1 MEILKVMRILFFLIA
16 FSSASVSYGQDLTAM
31 KVAFTNSYTFEDSQ
45 EYSKAIAEILSVYD
59 ASSYETNIRLGWLY
73 YEYGS
78 YTTST
83 QYYVKA
89 IALMPYSVEARLG
102 YVLPQKALGNWD
114 LVKAAY
120 EMILKID
127 PMNSYANYNM
137 GLIYYNNKD
146 YQTAYTYLE
155 KMVNIYPFDYDFTV
169 LYAWTNFQL
178 GKLREA
184 KVLFTKA
191 LLITPGDESATEG
204 LSLIK

>member
-1 MEILKVMRILFFLIA
+1 MEILKIKPALIFFVVFLLT
-16 FSSASVSYGQDLTAM
+16 SVAYSQDLTSM
-31 KVAFTNSYTFEDSQ
+31 KDAFANSSTYEENK
-45 EYSKAIAEILSVYD
+45 EYSKAIAEILTVYD
-59 ASSYETNIRLGWLY
+59 AASYETNIRLGWLY

-78 YTTST
+78 YTTSA
-83 QYYVKA
+83 QYYAKA
-89 IALMPYSVEARLG
+89 IALMPYSIEARLG

-120 EMILKID
+120 EVILKID

-137 GLIYYNNKD
+137 GLINYNNKD

-155 KMVNIYPFDYDFTV
+155 KIANLYPFDYDITM
-169 LYAWTNFQL
+169 LYGWTNYQM

-184 KVLFTKA
+184 KILFTKA
-191 LLITPGDESATEG
+191 LLITPGDESATQG

>member
-1 MEILKVMRILFFLIA
+1 METLKLKILITGTLFFTYF
-16 FSSASVSYGQDLTAM
+16 FSYTQDLASM
-31 KVAFTNSYTFEDSQ
+31 NDAFTNSYTYEDSK
-45 EYSKAIAEILSVYD
+45 EYSKAITEILAVYD

-78 YTTST
+78 YTTSA
-83 QYYVKA
+83 QYYAKA
-89 IALMPYSVEARLG
+89 IALMPYSIEARLG

-137 GLIYYNNKD
+137 GLIAYNNKD

-155 KMVNIYPFDYDFTV
+155 KMVNLYPFDYDFTA
-169 LYAWTNFQL
+169 LYAWTNYQM

-184 KVLFTKA
+184 KILFTKA
-191 LLITPGDESATEG
+191 LLISPGDESATEG

>member
-1 MEILKVMRILFFLIA
+1 MEILKNKSALVCCLAFF
-16 FSSASVSYGQDLTAM
+16 FTCASYSQDLTSM
-31 KVAFTNSYTFEDSQ
+31 KDAFANASVYEENK
-45 EYSKAIAEILSVYD
+45 EYSKAIAEILTVYD
-59 ASSYETNIRLGWLY
+59 ASSYEANIKLGWLY
-73 YEYGS
+73 YEFGS
-78 YTTST
+78 YTTSAK
-83 QYYVKA
+83 YYAAA
-89 IALMPYSVEARLG
+89 IVLMPYSIEARLG

-120 EMILKID
+120 EVILKID

-146 YQTAYTYLE
+146 YSTAYTYLE
-155 KMVNIYPFDYDFTV
+155 KIANLYPFDYDITM
-169 LYAWTNFQL
+169 LYAWTNYQM

-191 LLITPGDESATEG
+191 LLISPGDVSAAEG

>member
-1 MEILKVMRILFFLIA
+1 MEILKNKFILFFIL
-16 FSSASVSYGQDLTAM
+16 FSVSIASLRSQDLAAM
-31 KVAFTNSYTFEDSQ
+31 KDAFTLSYTYEDNK
-45 EYSKAIAEILSVYD
+45 EYAKAIAEILSVYD

-78 YTTST
+78 YTTSAK
-83 QYYVKA
+83 YYAAA
-89 IALMPYSVEARLG
+89 IVLMPYSIEARLG

-120 EMILKID
+120 EVILKID

-155 KMVNIYPFDYDFTV
+155 KIANLYPFDYDITV
-169 LYAWTNFQL
+169 LYAWTNFQM

-184 KVLFTKA
+184 QILFTKT
-191 LLITPGDESATEG
+191 LLISPGDETATEG